1 MIFHR
6 YRHRVRQFCQPA
18 TTDFIVSID
27 DGLTAMM
34 GGVQQPF
41 RRFVVLHVAMV
52 VEMIAAEIGKHRG
65 GKLQGRYA
73 VLYQTVGG
81 DFHRAEGSPLPDQ
94 TGEHMLNVH
103 RGTGGVFSWNDFIQQ
118 TVTDGPHHRA
128 GFAEQLCPLRQQLS
142 GGGFPVGAGD
152 AHQTQLLR
160 RLMIKT
166 PGQRR

>member
-6 YRHRVRQFCQPA
+6 HRHRIRQLRQPA
-18 TTDFIVSID
+18 TPHFIVSVN
-27 DGLTAMM
+27 DGLAAMV
-34 GGVQQPF
+34 GRVQQPF

-52 VEMIAAEIGKHRG
+52 VEVVAAQIGKHRG
-65 GKLQGRYA
+65 GKLQRRHA
-73 VLYQTVGG
+73 VLHQTVGR

-94 TGEHMLNVH
+94 TGEHMLNVY
-103 RGTGGVFSWNDFIQQ
+103 RRTGGIFGRHDFIQQ
-118 TVTDGPHHRA
+118 AVANGPHHCA
-128 GFAEQLCPLRQQLS
+128 GFAEQLRPLRQQLS
-142 GGGFPVGAGD
+142 GGRFTVSTGD